1 MELAVTVL
9 YGKVFAETTYLLEGD
24 QPLWS
29 QVYDVMATLKSFIT
43 DGPNED
49 EWVVVKTASTKASE
63 LVHDLHEIEKEH
75 VQMAEVEVRNAVA
88 KLTRI
93 SSEFE
98 RVTDTIR
105 SDTGIVEV
113 INAPPSHQASTTMRV
128 VRRANRSTRNQTPNR
143 FRNGASLPRRR
154 RRATRESRERAQE
167 LQQEKEKAQKDVD
180 DANKILK
187 KAQDQVHNRVK
198 SADFEQYARTC
209 VRRAIKYFKD
219 KFEGDDMGRDA
230 PLKTAMDIF
239 CSARVC
245 DPTVMINMS
254 IEEIRTHLSFL
265 CSIIPRE
272 RINEDELME
281 ELEGTQI
288 DSKYHCCYLF

>member
-1 MELAVTVL
+1 M
-9 YGKVFAETTYLLEGD
+9 
-24 QPLWS
+24 
-29 QVYDVMATLKSFIT
+29 
-43 DGPNED
+43 
-49 EWVVVKTASTKASE
+49 
-63 LVHDLHEIEKEH
+63 
-75 VQMAEVEVRNAVA
+75 
-88 KLTRI
+88 
-93 SSEFE
+93 
-98 RVTDTIR
+98 
-105 SDTGIVEV
+105 
-113 INAPPSHQASTTMRV
+113 
-128 VRRANRSTRNQTPNR
+128 
-143 FRNGASLPRRR
+143 
-154 RRATRESRERAQE
+154 
-167 LQQEKEKAQKDVD
+167 
-180 DANKILK
+180 
-187 KAQDQVHNRVK
+187 HNRVK

-288 DSKYHCCYLF
+288 DSKYHCCYLFWNHLLFTCIILFVLSGLLRYLRQGDNAELPKITPEDVDAPKQSVRKFSGEDFQDRDEQISSKAFRVQKWWNQKKSSRSLFKRYEYYRNFGVLVTHLALFQPSSAASERVFSILQKFFSDGQTSCLQDLKETTCKLVYNNRKP